1 MKTFDYYGQSL
12 SESDI
17 VRIAKR
23 IQNADTP
30 AVLSREEQQLID
42 DYRLMDRKTQ
52 LKVLKFVARVLDDK
66 SMGY

>member
-1 MKTFDYYGQSL
+1 MKTFDYYGQNL
-12 SESDI
+12 TESDI

-52 LKVLKFVARVLDDK
+52 IKVLGYVARLIDARF
-66 SMGY
+66 MEY

>member
-1 MKTFDYYGQSL
+1 MKTFDYHGQNL
-12 SESDI
+12 TESDI

-23 IQNADTP
+23 IQQADAP

-42 DYRLMDRKTQ
+42 DYRLMDRKAQ

-66 SMGY
+66 FMGY

>member
-52 LKVLKFVARVLDDK
+52 IKVLGYVARLIDARF
-66 SMGY
+66 MEY